1 MRYLNTTIVNKR
13 IIGTEQ
19 IIANEEKPA
28 LINDI
33 MAKENR
39 RRSSNTL
46 PPFSPVKF
54 ASILAIFIWRD
65 CSLLLLSQAVI
76 SDRQSC

>member
-46 PPFSPVKF
+46 PPLSPVKF
-54 ASILAIFIWRD
+54 IPIRAIFIWRD

>member
-33 MAKENR
+33 IAKENR

-54 ASILAIFIWRD
+54 VPIRAIPIWRD
-65 CSLLLLSQAVI
+65 CSLLPSNQVVI
-76 SDRQSC
+76 SDIQSC